1 MKMTK
6 LFRLDVILGI
16 LMLIVALGALM
27 LAWNNPSDQKLQNA
41 PDAKAYYKNIVDEND
56 IIGTN
61 IVTTFT
67 LQKNIIT
74 ATKFSI
80 SADDC
85 LKQVKV
91 NNLVYDFQSK
101 VGPFDSKAGY
111 CNPNAKIPLELKDY
125 LKNGNNKIEI
135 VTSNSNNPGGITWR
149 TSILNPT
156 ILGLLVVIGF
166 VGSYL
171 AYRIGG
177 LIGIDSINSTF
188 LLAFLI
194 LGIGV
199 RIGLLNYKSGDYG
212 SFLAPWYD
220 FVVNNGYWAAQ
231 AQRFAD
237 YTPPYLYL
245 LTIVTLLPINKIV
258 GIKLISLMFEI
269 LLGFIVFLVVKQK
282 NGKSRNLA
290 IVAAAAS
297 LMLPTVILNG
307 AMWGQCD
314 VIYSSF
320 MVLSLYF
327 LTKDKGFWAFWA
339 FGLGFAF
346 KFQAIFLAPLLLI
359 WLLFHPKKWYY
370 IFVPPINY
378 FLACVPAALLGRP
391 WLQLIRIYLDQSNS
405 YPSLSSG
412 MANLWKFIPEAHNE
426 IFKLPG
432 ILLGGMAFLAIPV
445 LIYNLK
451 PKFTPNLWVKLALI
465 CTLLVPFVLPKMHER
480 YFFPAEVF
488 SLIYAFYN
496 PKLFWVALGVN
507 LIGFFE
513 YLPFLLGNSM
523 EGYWFYIVLAMTG
536 IIVFLIYELIISC
549 LNLKQLSR
557 FEAAKNM
564 ARLPGG

>member
-16 LMLIVALGALM
+16 LMLIAALGALM
-27 LAWNNPSDQKLQNA
+27 LAWNNPSDQKLQNS
-41 PDAKAYYKNIVDEND
+41 PDAKAYYKNLVDEND

-91 NNLVYDFQSK
+91 NDLVYDFQSK
-101 VGPFDSKAGY
+101 IGPFDSKAGY

>member
-1 MKMTK
+1 M
-6 LFRLDVILGI
+6 
-16 LMLIVALGALM
+16 
-27 LAWNNPSDQKLQNA
+27 
-41 PDAKAYYKNIVDEND
+41 
-56 IIGTN
+56 
-61 IVTTFT
+61 
-67 LQKNIIT
+67 
-74 ATKFSI
+74 
-80 SADDC
+80 
-85 LKQVKV
+85 
-91 NNLVYDFQSK
+91 
-101 VGPFDSKAGY
+101 
-111 CNPNAKIPLELKDY
+111 
-125 LKNGNNKIEI
+125 
-135 VTSNSNNPGGITWR
+135 
-149 TSILNPT
+149 
-156 ILGLLVVIGF
+156 
-166 VGSYL
+166 
-171 AYRIGG
+171 
-177 LIGIDSINSTF
+177 
-188 LLAFLI
+188 
-194 LGIGV
+194 
-199 RIGLLNYKSGDYG
+199 
-212 SFLAPWYD
+212 
-220 FVVNNGYWAAQ
+220 VNNGYWAAQ

-282 NGKSRNLA
+282 NDKSRNLA

-378 FLACVPAALLGRP
+378 FLACVPAALLGRS
-391 WLQLIRIYLDQSNS
+391 WLELIRIYLDQSNS

-451 PKFTPNLWVKLALI
+451 PKFTPNLWVKLALV

-513 YLPFLLGNSM
+513 YLPFLLGNNM

-564 ARLPGG
+564 ARLPGN